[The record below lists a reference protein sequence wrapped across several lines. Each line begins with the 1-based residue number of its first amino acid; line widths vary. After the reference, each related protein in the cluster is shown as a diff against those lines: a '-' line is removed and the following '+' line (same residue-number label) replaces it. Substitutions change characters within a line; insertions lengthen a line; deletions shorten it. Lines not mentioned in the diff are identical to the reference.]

1 MVLTGLQIQSGTEK
15 ALISHRFNFDD
26 VSDLSERGEIMKYTI
41 FITQENQGKFH
52 AMAQNLPN
60 CHAYA
65 QTRHEALKA
74 IRETI
79 TQVVNRIEMIQ
90 LDIPTQPKVGQLL
103 DETPWQWFGAFKED
117 PTWGA
122 LFDEIELKRNSQ
134 VG

>member
-1 MVLTGLQIQSGTEK
+1 MLTVCDNIIILFVYQKEK
-15 ALISHRFNFDD
+15 M
-26 VSDLSERGEIMKYTI
+26 IMKHTI

-52 AMAQNLPN
+52 AMVPNLPN

-79 TQVVNRIEMIQ
+79 TQVVNKIEIIQ
-90 LDIPTQPKVGQLL
+90 LDIPIQPKVAPLL
-103 DETPWQWFGAFKED
+103 DETPWQWFGAFKDD
-117 PTWGA
+117 PTWGT
-122 LFDEIELKRNSQ
+122 LFDDIELKRNNQ